1 MKDKVL
7 ITIELERNE
16 NGTMNRKWKVEG
28 ENIRLYEIVG
38 LLQMTVID
46 VTQESYK
53 TAKKLPKTPTRIKY
67 E

>member
-1 MKDKVL
+1 
-7 ITIELERNE
+7 
-16 NGTMNRKWKVEG
+16 MNRKWKVEG

-53 TAKKLPKTPTRIKY
+53 TAKKLPQTPTKIKY